1 MPVKIAILSTVE
13 RDTDVSLSFT
23 GQGRGPSSGRL
34 IDGGGGGTRGYVI
47 PLTMVYVYHVYTRCM
62 IMNYIVLYNI

>member
-13 RDTDVSLSFT
+13 RDTDVSLFFI

-34 IDGGGGGTRGYVI
+34 IDGGGGDQRLRYSTDYGLCVTCIY
-47 PLTMVYVYHVYTRCM
+47 
-62 IMNYIVLYNI
+62 

>member
-13 RDTDVSLSFT
+13 RDTDVSLFFI

-34 IDGGGGGTRGYVI
+34 IDGGGGTRGYVT